1 MEDTKRFALLIDA
14 DNISGKYIET
24 ILEEI
29 NKEGIATIRRM
40 YGDWTKEN
48 KKEWKEIALRFSITP
63 MQQFENT
70 KGKNS
75 TDSAMIIDAM
85 DILYGDK
92 VDGFCICSSDSDFTR
107 LAQRLREA
115 GKRVI
120 GMGEKASEPI
130 AMVSACEVYKY
141 LDLIYK
147 TKDDA
152 EEKLEEQTQK
162 KSIRLSEEDMKIK
175 SEIIA
180 IIEDSDEEGFALSSA
195 IGDILKRN
203 HPEFDPRN
211 YGCRK
216 LKDLFAKLGFRMKY
230 VDDSLKGALK
240 VYTK

>member
-1 MEDTKRFALLIDA
+1 MEENKRFAVLIDA

-40 YGDWTKEN
+40 YGDWTKED
-48 KKEWKEIALRFSITP
+48 KKEWKAVALNYSITP
-63 MQQFENT
+63 MQQFENST
-70 KGKNS
+70 GKNS

-120 GMGEKASEPI
+120 GMGEKAKEPV
-130 AMVSACEVYKY
+130 AMVNVCQVYKY

-147 TKDDA
+147 SKH
-152 EEKLEEQTQK
+152 E
-162 KSIRLSEEDMKIK
+162 EEDSSNKPAPK
-175 SEIIA
+175 KKAKLTNDEILIA
-180 IIEDSDEEGFALSSA
+180 NEISSIIDNSDYEGFALSSL

-216 LKDLFAKLGFRMKY
+216 LKDLFAKLGFRTEY
-230 VDDSLKGALK
+230 VDDNLKGAVRVYLK
-240 VYTK
+240 